1 MILHKP
7 RTSVVIAAALIAN
20 RGRYATA
27 NINVAIQTSQP
38 PFFQTRRRQ
47 EMPHI

>member
-7 RTSVVIAAALIAN
+7 RTSPVIAAALMAN

-27 NINVAIQTSQP
+27 NINVAKDKPTS
-38 PFFQTRRRQ
+38 FFETRRRR